1 MNGEEGKGSKVASE
15 ALETSNQEAM
25 PATPRIRIRSDLFS
39 ENKNSNVVQN
49 LFLTNQ
55 LESLVK
61 KTDSEEEDEVEIVKV
76 VEGNVVEEG
85 DMKGALEKTVF
96 GELMPKAARRFK
108 PARKGLNE
116 KLILYLMI

>member
-15 ALETSNQEAM
+15 ALETNNQEAM

-49 LFLTNQ
+49 MILTNQ
-55 LESLVK
+55 LESLAG
-61 KTDSEEEDEVEIVKV
+61 KTGSVEEDEVEIVQV

-85 DMKGALEKTVF
+85 EMKGVLEKRVF
-96 GELMPKAARRFK
+96 GEFLPKSVRRSK
-108 PARKGLNE
+108 PARKGLSE
-116 KLILYLMI
+116 RLILYLMI

>member
-1 MNGEEGKGSKVASE
+1 MNGEEGKGNKVASE

-49 LFLTNQ
+49 MILTNQ
-55 LESLVK
+55 LESLAG
-61 KTDSEEEDEVEIVKV
+61 KTGSVEEDEVEIVQV

-85 DMKGALEKTVF
+85 EMKGALEKRIF
-96 GELMPKAARRFK
+96 GELLPKSVRRSK

-116 KLILYLMI
+116 RLILYLMI

>member
-1 MNGEEGKGSKVASE
+1 MNGEEGKGCKVASE

-49 LFLTNQ
+49 MILTNQ
-55 LESLVK
+55 LESLAG
-61 KTDSEEEDEVEIVKV
+61 KTGSVEEDEVEIVQV

-85 DMKGALEKTVF
+85 EMNAVLEKRVF
-96 GELMPKAARRFK
+96 GEFLPKSARRSK
-108 PARKGLNE
+108 PARRGLSE
-116 KLILYLMI
+116 RLILYLMI